1 MKTIITAIIA
11 AWLSFALNLASA
23 QTPQGK
29 ISGQVLDATKQPA
42 VAATVTLVKF
52 KDSSIVKTTLADV
65 QGRFAFDKI
74 AAGDYRVNVTAV
86 GFQKYRSA
94 KVVLTE
100 PASIVG
106 LPAITLK
113 PGTSTLKEVAITAQ
127 KPFIELKAD
136 RTVVNVGAS
145 ITNAGANAL
154 EALEKAPG
162 IIVNDDGTISYKG
175 KTGLRIMIDD
185 KPTYLSGEALANY
198 LRSLPASMLDQI
210 ELMPNPPAQYDAS
223 GTAGIIN
230 IKTKRFK
237 IKGFNGSAAASV
249 GRAKY
254 LRTSESFNMN
264 YRENKVNFFALAG
277 YSVQNNYRR
286 LDVGRTYFDAAN
298 NIKSSYTEVA
308 FFNPSTYNTNVKTGM
323 DYYASPQTT
332 LGIVLSGVLTTGDN
346 YNPVNSYLRNKTGGL
361 DSSIVANNNTNYNFK
376 NGGINL
382 NYSHQYDS
390 LGRNITADFDYIRY
404 NNYRDQSFMSASY
417 NASGALGSKQDI
429 IDNLPNGINIWS
441 AKSDYTLPLDKR
453 SKLAFGLKT
462 SYVNTDNGAN
472 YFNVINNISTIDYTR
487 TNRFLYKE
495 NINAAYINLNRD
507 FKRFSLQLGLRAE
520 NTRVNA
526 HQLGNA
532 LGQDSSFVKN
542 YTNLFP
548 TGFVLYKLDSAGN
561 NSLNLSYGRRIERP
575 SYQDLNPFVIILDKY
590 SAFTGNPFL
599 RPQFVNVY
607 QFSYSYKS
615 KLILQASYNYVSDY
629 QVEYDYQQGDIFFA
643 NRINL
648 GSREETAFGAILNL
662 EPVKWWKF
670 YMDLEYNFARF
681 KGQLGPVPINTPTNY
696 AFMNTT
702 SQFNLSRGWSS
713 ELNVFY
719 VAPNHDSQFTHIAR
733 KQVNIGLAKKV
744 LNNNGSVRLSVR
756 DLFKGNYSAGTINNI
771 PGAAIT
777 YHNDNGNRSVNL
789 AFSYNFG
796 KSANIPKKRQT
807 GSAESEQNRAGN

>member
-29 ISGQVLDATKQPA
+29 ISGQVFDAAKQPA
-42 VAATVTLVKF
+42 IAATIVLVRF
-52 KDSSIVKTTLADV
+52 KDSSTVKTTLADA
-65 QGRFAFDKI
+65 QGRFVFDKI
-74 AAGDYRVNVTAV
+74 AAGDYRVNITAV

-94 KVVLTE
+94 KVALGETV
-100 PASIVG
+100 
-106 LPAITLK
+106 PAIELPSINLK

-175 KTGLRIMIDD
+175 KTGLQIMIDN
-185 KPTYLSGEALANY
+185 KPSYLSGEALANY
-198 LRSLPASMLDQI
+198 LRSLPASVLDQI

-254 LRTSESFNMN
+254 MRTSESFNMN

-277 YSVQNNYRR
+277 YSAQNNYRR
-286 LDVGRTYFDAAN
+286 LDVGRTYFDALN
-298 NIKSSYTEVA
+298 SIKSSYTEVA
-308 FFNPSTYNTNVKTGM
+308 FFNPSTQNTNVKTGM
-323 DYYASPQTT
+323 DYYVSPKTT
-332 LGIVLSGVLTTGDN
+332 LGVVLTGVMTTGDN
-346 YNPVNSYLRNKTGGL
+346 YNPVNSFLRNKTGGL

-390 LGRNITADFDYIRY
+390 LGRNITVDVDYIRY

-417 NASGALGSKQDI
+417 NTAGALGSKQDI
-429 IDNLPNGINIWS
+429 IDNLPNIINIWS
-441 AKSDYTLPLDKR
+441 AKSDYTLPIDKK
-453 SKLAFGLKT
+453 SKLAFGVKT

-472 YFNVINNISTIDYTR
+472 YFNIINNIQTIDYTR

-495 NINAAYINLNRD
+495 NINAAYINYNKD

-590 SAFTGNPFL
+590 SAFSGNPFL

-607 QFSYSYKS
+607 QFSYSFKS

-681 KGQLGPVPINTPTNY
+681 KGQLGSVPINTPSNY

-702 SQFNLSRGWSS
+702 SQFNLSHGWSS

-744 LNNNGSVRLSVR
+744 LNNNGTIRLSAR

-807 GSAESEQNRAGN
+807 GSAEAEQNRAGN